1 MHGWRAAHEAWHDLC
16 SGGTQVK
23 ELVKLIRTLAW
34 TALAAA
40 IYQELRKPPEART
53 WNGKVAGVVPYDF
66 RIPTLDRLREAYW
79 APDNDQVFS
88 ERVFGLGW
96 AVNIPVAARKLS
108 EIASQYAESSAD
120 LRRRV
125 AQRDEPRALGDSSR
139 APRDAP

>member
-1 MHGWRAAHEAWHDLC
+1 MKDL
-16 SGGTQVK
+16 VR
-23 ELVKLIRTLAW
+23 LIRTLAW
-34 TALAAA
+34 TAFAAA

-88 ERVFGLGW
+88 ERVFGVGW
-96 AVNIPVAARKLS
+96 AVNIPVAARKLN
-108 EIASQYAESSAD
+108 EIVSQYAESSAA

-125 AQRDEPRALGDSSR
+125 SQRDEPRALRDASKT
-139 APRDAP
+139 PRDAP